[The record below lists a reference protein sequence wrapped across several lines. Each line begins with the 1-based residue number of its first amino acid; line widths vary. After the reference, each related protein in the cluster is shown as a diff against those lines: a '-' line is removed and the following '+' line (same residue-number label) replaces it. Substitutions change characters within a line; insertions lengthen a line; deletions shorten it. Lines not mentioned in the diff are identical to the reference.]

1 MAQNT
6 VELISEAFDR
16 HEIRYRR
23 VDTETVSFIDA
34 GFNIKGGPTVRFHFF
49 SQGDKGN
56 DVQVRIIGLMN
67 KVNPEKRG
75 AILEACNR
83 VNSEM
88 RFLKFY
94 IDKQGDLQG
103 QGDLPADT
111 SEDCVGECCFELF
124 LRSMQILDQCYHYF
138 PEAYYSGPAPDKSEK
153 LLNTLNA
160 LKDLSENPVTIKL
173 EDINNTPGDK

>member
-67 KVNPEKRG
+67 KVNPEKTRG
-75 AILEACNR
+75 HSRGLQPRQQRDAFSEILYR
-83 VNSEM
+83 
-88 RFLKFY
+88 
-94 IDKQGDLQG
+94 
-103 QGDLPADT
+103 
-111 SEDCVGECCFELF
+111 
-124 LRSMQILDQCYHYF
+124 
-138 PEAYYSGPAPDKSEK
+138 
-153 LLNTLNA
+153 
-160 LKDLSENPVTIKL
+160 
-173 EDINNTPGDK
+173 